1 MNFDTKHLVRWG
13 IPGWILIMILG
24 PFIYFQFQN
33 EIDKLIKES
42 NTLALGAFLTVI
54 GVPLGYLLNQIHH
67 SLFWVIK
74 RFSYS
79 IKILRQDK
87 WYDYFR
93 QEIQVDKMFLFDE
106 IGLRKKERYQYLLS
120 RKHELGG
127 VTVSLGIVCF
137 VQFFINKNKN
147 IPFELSWS
155 WIYFLL
161 SVALFGII
169 AISRWYSSKNIDKY
183 FEQYLKESAATKYN

>member
-1 MNFDTKHLVRWG
+1 MNFDTKYLIRWG

-24 PFIYFQFQN
+24 PFIYFQFPI
-33 EIDKLIKES
+33 EINKIIKES

-74 RFSYS
+74 RFRFSR
-79 IKILRQDK
+79 KILKQEK
-87 WYDYFR
+87 WYEYFR
-93 QEIQVDKMFLFDE
+93 QEIQVDNMFFFDE
-106 IGLRKKERYQYLLS
+106 KGLRKKERYQYLLS

-127 VTVSLGIVCF
+127 VTVSLGIVCI
-137 VQFFINKNKN
+137 VQLIVNIQTSTMHGWSLCYFI
-147 IPFELSWS
+147 LS
-155 WIYFLL
+155 IILFL
-161 SVALFGII
+161 II

-183 FEQYLKESAATKYN
+183 FEHYLNESADPKYK

>member
-24 PFIYFQFQN
+24 PFIYIQFQTSI
-33 EIDKLIKES
+33 EKFIEDS

-74 RFSYS
+74 K
-79 IKILRQDK
+79 IKISRKIKKQDE
-87 WYDYFR
+87 WYKYFR
-93 QEIQVDKMFLFDE
+93 QEIQVDKMFFKDE
-106 IGLRKKERYQYLLS
+106 LGQRKKERYQYLLN

-127 VTVSLGIVCF
+127 VTVSLGIVCL
-137 VQFFINKNKN
+137 VQIIVNCIKGT
-147 IPFELSWS
+147 ILGWPM
-155 WIYFLL
+155 IYFVLSLL
-161 SVALFGII
+161 LLGII
-169 AISRWYSSKNIDKY
+169 SISRWYSSKNIDKY
-183 FEQYLKESAATKYN
+183 FEQYVKESKYL